1 MGRNAASLCVISHA
15 RAVKPDR
22 PMEATEA
29 TLSAPQIQFQFDRTR
44 HAAPQ
49 VFEHMRDMIISM
61 TLPPGTVLSRTDL
74 AAQYGISQTPVRDA
88 LMRLAEEGLVD
99 IFPQHATVVSPISI
113 ALAQQAHFL
122 RRSVEVEIVRTLAEA
137 PDPALVERLR
147 LSVARQQAMLAA
159 QDFAE
164 FSLFDQAFHRQM
176 YEAARVPDLWMLVRR
191 QSGHLDR
198 LRRLHLPIAGKANA
212 VVADH
217 TAIVDA
223 IASGDPDAAQA
234 SLRRHLSGTLANLEE
249 IRARYGN
256 FLQ

>member
-1 MGRNAASLCVISHA
+1 M
-15 RAVKPDR
+15 
-22 PMEATEA
+22 EA
-29 TLSAPQIQFQFDRTR
+29 TLSPPQMHFQFDRTR

-61 TLPPGTVLSRTDL
+61 TLPPGTVLSRADL
-74 AAQYGISQTPVRDA
+74 ATQYGISQTPVRDA
-88 LMRLAEEGLVD
+88 LMRLSEEGLVD
-99 IFPQHATVVSPISI
+99 IFPQHATVVSPISV

-122 RRSVEVEIVRTLAEA
+122 RRSVELEIVRTLAQA
-137 PDPALVERLR
+137 PDPALIERLR

-159 QDFAE
+159 RDFAE
-164 FSLFDQAFHRQM
+164 LSLFDQAFHRQM

-212 VVADH
+212 IVVDH

-223 IASGDPDAAQA
+223 IARGDVEEAQA
-234 SLRRHLSGTLANLEE
+234 CLRQHLSGTLANLDE
-249 IRARYGN
+249 IRARFGSY
-256 FLQ
+256 LQ